1 MALAAELEARGH
13 SVLCA
18 PVIEIVMRPDAVP
31 DLAGVKGLAFT
42 SANGVRAFQPFA
54 PAVRHFPAYAVGPQ
68 TAAALGAAGFSNVH
82 IADGDVASLAGTI
95 AADGPQGPVLHISGR
110 NQAGD
115 LAAALQAAGCAARRA
130 VLYEARAAENLPP
143 NVLAALRDKALDGVL
158 LYSKRSAEIFYR
170 LAGNANGTQAFRKAF
185 LPVGGSEILPAR
197 QEHKPTW
204 QNFPMTHIYACLTIG
219 DPYSNCAQ
227 TGNHTNIK
235 IWQHPERLRMA
246 TKPLMGRDHAWRP
259 TPLFQNSAGD

>member
-1 MALAAELEARGH
+1 MRLLITRPAADAMALAAELEARGH

-18 PVIEIVMRPDAVP
+18 PVIEIVMKPDAVP

-143 NVLAALRDKALDGVL
+143 DVLVA
-158 LYSKRSAEIFYR
+158 
-170 LAGNANGTQAFRKAF
+170 
-185 LPVGGSEILPAR
+185 
-197 QEHKPTW
+197 
-204 QNFPMTHIYACLTIG
+204 
-219 DPYSNCAQ
+219 
-227 TGNHTNIK
+227 
-235 IWQHPERLRMA
+235 
-246 TKPLMGRDHAWRP
+246 
-259 TPLFQNSAGD
+259 

>member
-1 MALAAELEARGH
+1 MRLLITRPAADAKALAAELEARGH

-18 PVIEIVMRPDAVP
+18 PVIEIVMKPDAVP

-143 NVLAALRDKALDGVL
+143 DVLVALREKALDGVL

-170 LAGNANGTQAFRKAF
+170 LAATANVDASHTKAF
-185 LPVGGSEILPAR
+185 CLSAGVGDIAR
-197 QEHKPTW
+197 AAGAQTHVAE
-204 QNFPMTHIYACLTIG
+204 FPDDAHLYACI
-219 DPYSNCAQ
+219 DAVND
-227 TGNHTNIK
+227 
-235 IWQHPERLRMA
+235 R
-246 TKPLMGRDHAWRP
+246 
-259 TPLFQNSAGD
+259 

>member
-1 MALAAELEARGH
+1 MRLLITRPAADAKTLAAELEARGH

-18 PVIEIVMRPDAVP
+18 PVIEIVMKPDAVP

-95 AADGPQGPVLHISGR
+95 AADGPEGPVLHISGR

-115 LAAALQAAGCAARRA
+115 LAAELQAAGCAAAVPCYMRRA
-130 VLYEARAAENLPP
+130 PQNLPP
-143 NVLAALRDKALDGVL
+143 DVLVALPGSAGRGLVIFKAQCRNFLSFGGER
-158 LYSKRSAEIFYR
+158 KF
-170 LAGNANGTQAFRKAF
+170 AGKPSESL
-185 LPVGGSEILPAR
+185 LPVGWGWRYCPRGRS
-197 QEHKPTW
+197 
-204 QNFPMTHIYACLTIG
+204 
-219 DPYSNCAQ
+219 
-227 TGNHTNIK
+227 TN
-235 IWQHPERLRMA
+235 PR
-246 TKPLMGRDHAWRP
+246 GRISR
-259 TPLFQNSAGD
+259 

>member
-1 MALAAELEARGH
+1 MRLLITRPAADAKALAAELEARGH

-18 PVIEIVMRPDAVP
+18 PVIEIVMKPDAVP

-95 AADGPQGPVLHISGR
+95 AADGAQGPVLHISGR

-143 NVLAALRDKALDGVL
+143 DVLVALRDKALDGVL

-170 LAGNANGTQAFRKAF
+170 LAATVNVDASHTNAFCLSAG
-185 LPVGGSEILPAR
+185 VGDIAR
-197 QEHKPTW
+197 AAGAQTHVAE
-204 QNFPMTHIYACLTIG
+204 FPDDAHLYACI
-219 DPYSNCAQ
+219 DAVND
-227 TGNHTNIK
+227 
-235 IWQHPERLRMA
+235 R
-246 TKPLMGRDHAWRP
+246 
-259 TPLFQNSAGD
+259 